1 MLNEF
6 LNKEIEYCSAQQ
18 PESQIAEQEK
28 SQNAEVEVDEQKCI
42 KKSVSLTTDQDLET
56 DIGKTEEEHVEEQN
70 KHDSETQRT
79 DADALEEAAL
89 KLSKPDEVIEKMSIR
104 RSAELRERRKDDFV
118 VAEPSFDEPIIRPMS
133 SLQEQSSL
141 DIEDGDIIVYNRLQR
156 DDTRESSAQ
165 SESVVFGTED
175 EDKLIDV
182 ETTRTQL
189 ARHYTIA
196 GDDPHVIFRSVTID
210 ENVKYIE
217 DGNDES
223 LGEIHSNNSFC
234 LDDETSENIRK
245 KIMAYSLS
253 EGDSDYFDPNKV
265 VNDDIHID
273 TAMTDAMDTSTETE
287 STIVSAAT
295 KIQAG
300 ARGFLARRRLR
311 RASAGTNA
319 STMDTKASFG
329 NDAISESL
337 ERFIEEEAAKKI
349 QVAYRLHSR
358 KQKKQTNQLKSASLE
373 SSLAAKRLTLQ
384 RGDALRN
391 DSNTTPEDENSENA
405 SNGQQKVTESKRSKA
420 TGEWI

>member
-6 LNKEIEYCSAQQ
+6 LSKEIEYCSTQKEQ
-18 PESQIAEQEK
+18 SLIPEKEK
-28 SQNAEVEVDEQKCI
+28 SATPDEVQELECI
-42 KKSVSLTTDQDLET
+42 KKSVSLTTDQDLEN
-56 DIGKTEEEHVEEQN
+56 DIEKTKEKNVAEVSKVE
-70 KHDSETQRT
+70 D
-79 DADALEEAAL
+79 DAIEEAAS
-89 KLSKPDEVIEKMSIR
+89 KLSKPDEVIEKMSQR
-104 RSAELRERRKDDFV
+104 RSAELRDRRKDDFV
-118 VAEPSFDEPIIRPMS
+118 IAEPSFDEPIIRPMS

-141 DIEDGDIIVYNRLQR
+141 DIEDGDIIVYNRLHR
-156 DDTRESSAQ
+156 DETRESSAQ

-175 EDKLIDV
+175 DDKVINV
-182 ETTRTQL
+182 ETNRTQL

-210 ENVKYIE
+210 ENVKYID

-223 LGEIHSNNSFC
+223 LGGMHSNSSFC

-253 EGDSDYFDPNKV
+253 EGDSDNYDPNKI
-265 VNDDIHID
+265 VNDDFHID

-391 DSNTTPEDENSENA
+391 DSNTTPEDENSENTT
-405 SNGQQKVTESKRSKA
+405 NGMEVQKVMESKQRKS
-420 TGEWI
+420 TGE

>member
-6 LNKEIEYCSAQQ
+6 LSKEIEYCSIQQ
-18 PESQIAEQEK
+18 EQSQIPEQEK
-28 SQNAEVEVDEQKCI
+28 CATPDEVEEPKCI
-42 KKSVSLTTDQDLET
+42 KKSVSQTTDLDLENE
-56 DIGKTEEEHVEEQN
+56 IEKTKEENVEEQN
-70 KHDSETQRT
+70 KMDSEAPRVDD
-79 DADALEEAAL
+79 DAMEEAAS
-89 KLSKPDEVIEKMSIR
+89 KLSKPDEVIEKMSQR
-104 RSAELRERRKDDFV
+104 RSAELRDRRKDDFV
-118 VAEPSFDEPIIRPMS
+118 VAEPSFDEPIIRSMS
-133 SLQEQSSL
+133 SLQEQNSL

-156 DDTRESSAQ
+156 DETRESSAQ

-175 EDKLIDV
+175 DDKVINV
-182 ETTRTQL
+182 EKSRTQL

-210 ENVKYIE
+210 ENVKYID

-223 LGEIHSNNSFC
+223 LGGMHSNSSFC

-253 EGDSDYFDPNKV
+253 EGDSDNFDPNKIV
-265 VNDDIHID
+265 SDDFHID

-311 RASAGTNA
+311 RASAGTNT

-329 NDAISESL
+329 NAAISESL

-358 KQKKQTNQLKSASLE
+358 KQKKQANQLKSASLE

-391 DSNTTPEDENSENA
+391 DSNTTPEDENSENT
-405 SNGQQKVTESKRSKA
+405 SNGLELRKAMESKQGKS
-420 TGEWI
+420 TGK

>member
-6 LNKEIEYCSAQQ
+6 LSKEIEYCSTQKEQ
-18 PESQIAEQEK
+18 SLIPEKEK
-28 SQNAEVEVDEQKCI
+28 SATPDEVQELECI
-42 KKSVSLTTDQDLET
+42 KKSVSLTTDQDLEN
-56 DIGKTEEEHVEEQN
+56 DIEKTKEENVAEVSKVE
-70 KHDSETQRT
+70 D
-79 DADALEEAAL
+79 DAMEEAAS
-89 KLSKPDEVIEKMSIR
+89 KLSKPDEVIEKMSQR
-104 RSAELRERRKDDFV
+104 RSAELRDRRKDDFV
-118 VAEPSFDEPIIRPMS
+118 IAEPSFDEPIIRPMS

-141 DIEDGDIIVYNRLQR
+141 DIEDGDIIVYNRLHR
-156 DDTRESSAQ
+156 DETRESSAQ

-175 EDKLIDV
+175 YDKVINV
-182 ETTRTQL
+182 ETNRTQL

-210 ENVKYIE
+210 ENV
-217 DGNDES
+217 NDES
-223 LGEIHSNNSFC
+223 LGGMHSNSSFC

-253 EGDSDYFDPNKV
+253 EGDSDNYDPNKI
-265 VNDDIHID
+265 VNDDFHID

-391 DSNTTPEDENSENA
+391 DSNTTPEDENSENTT
-405 SNGQQKVTESKRSKA
+405 NGMEVQKVMESKQRKS
-420 TGEWI
+420 TGE

>member
-1 MLNEF
+1 MMNEF
-6 LNKEIEYCSAQQ
+6 LSKEIEYCSTQKEQ
-18 PESQIAEQEK
+18 SLIPEKEK
-28 SQNAEVEVDEQKCI
+28 SATPDEVQELECM
-42 KKSVSLTTDQDLET
+42 KKSVSLTTDQDLEN
-56 DIGKTEEEHVEEQN
+56 DIEKTKEENVAEVSKVE
-70 KHDSETQRT
+70 D
-79 DADALEEAAL
+79 DAMEEAAS
-89 KLSKPDEVIEKMSIR
+89 KLSKPDEVIEKMSQR
-104 RSAELRERRKDDFV
+104 RSAELRDRRKDDFV
-118 VAEPSFDEPIIRPMS
+118 IAEPSFDEPIIRPMS

-141 DIEDGDIIVYNRLQR
+141 DIEDGDIIVYNRLHR
-156 DDTRESSAQ
+156 DETRESSAQ

-175 EDKLIDV
+175 DDKVINV
-182 ETTRTQL
+182 ETNRTQL

-210 ENVKYIE
+210 ENVKYID

-223 LGEIHSNNSFC
+223 LGGMHSNSSFC

-253 EGDSDYFDPNKV
+253 EGDSDNYDPNKI
-265 VNDDIHID
+265 VNDDFHID

-391 DSNTTPEDENSENA
+391 DSNTTPEDENSENTT
-405 SNGQQKVTESKRSKA
+405 NGMEVQKVMESKQRKS
-420 TGEWI
+420 TGE

>member
-6 LNKEIEYCSAQQ
+6 LSKEIEYCSTQKEQ
-18 PESQIAEQEK
+18 SLIPEKEK
-28 SQNAEVEVDEQKCI
+28 SATPDEVQELECI
-42 KKSVSLTTDQDLET
+42 KKSVSLTTDQDLEN
-56 DIGKTEEEHVEEQN
+56 DIEKTKEENVAEVSKVE
-70 KHDSETQRT
+70 D
-79 DADALEEAAL
+79 DAMEEAAS
-89 KLSKPDEVIEKMSIR
+89 KLSKPDEVIEKMSQR
-104 RSAELRERRKDDFV
+104 RSAELRDRRKDDFV
-118 VAEPSFDEPIIRPMS
+118 IAEPSFDEPIIRPMS

-141 DIEDGDIIVYNRLQR
+141 DIEDGDIIVYNRLHR
-156 DDTRESSAQ
+156 DETRESSAQ

-175 EDKLIDV
+175 DDKVINV
-182 ETTRTQL
+182 ETNRTQL

-210 ENVKYIE
+210 ENVKYID

-223 LGEIHSNNSFC
+223 LGGMHSNSSFC

-253 EGDSDYFDPNKV
+253 EGDSDNYDPNKI
-265 VNDDIHID
+265 VNDDFHID

-391 DSNTTPEDENSENA
+391 DSNTTPEDENSENTT
-405 SNGQQKVTESKRSKA
+405 NGMEVQKVMESKQRKS
-420 TGEWI
+420 TGE

>member
-6 LNKEIEYCSAQQ
+6 LSKEIEYCSTQKDQ
-18 PESQIAEQEK
+18 SLIPEKEK
-28 SQNAEVEVDEQKCI
+28 SATPDEVQELECI
-42 KKSVSLTTDQDLET
+42 KKSVSLTTDQDLEN
-56 DIGKTEEEHVEEQN
+56 DIEKTKEENVAKESKVE
-70 KHDSETQRT
+70 D
-79 DADALEEAAL
+79 DAMEEAAS
-89 KLSKPDEVIEKMSIR
+89 KLSKPDEVIEKMSQR
-104 RSAELRERRKDDFV
+104 RSAELRDRRKDDFV
-118 VAEPSFDEPIIRPMS
+118 IAEPSFDEPIIRPMS

-141 DIEDGDIIVYNRLQR
+141 DIEDGDIIVYNRLHR
-156 DDTRESSAQ
+156 DETRESSAQ

-175 EDKLIDV
+175 DDKVINV
-182 ETTRTQL
+182 ETNRTQL

-210 ENVKYIE
+210 ENVKYID

-223 LGEIHSNNSFC
+223 LGGMHSNSSFC

-253 EGDSDYFDPNKV
+253 EGDSDNYDPNKI
-265 VNDDIHID
+265 VNDDFHID

-391 DSNTTPEDENSENA
+391 DSNTTPEDENSENTT
-405 SNGQQKVTESKRSKA
+405 NGMEVQKVMESKQRKS
-420 TGEWI
+420 TGE